1 MTTIA
6 KRRIPRPVSMY
17 GVTERKKA
25 ELDQL
30 ALEILDAQ
38 KLVEQFQAIVDS
50 LSSKENNF
58 LALLAQADTGRTNAL
73 NNKNLVD
80 QVVQNYLDLQSSSGL
95 AFNSMAI
102 ADNQTKKLAL
112 SVRDVMNK
120 LIYSAEVINKLAAL
134 VMRKKAKN
142 PLVSDELVT
151 MMNTAGSD
159 ANNAVALMLVALQST
174 FTAQA
179 SNIQAESASV
189 LEYYEAMK
197 VYQFL
202 SGTNESGKPA
212 ANPDGSVSVL
222 YTSSLQQLLHDAY
235 TNAKAY
241 YDHIYKA
248 SEITAVQLANAKMS
262 LSQAQNQLATLQA
275 GLAAGNAAALAS

>member
-1 MTTIA
+1 
-6 KRRIPRPVSMY
+6 MY
-17 GVTERKKA
+17 GVTERKKS

-30 ALEILDAQ
+30 ALEILDAEKQ
-38 KLVEQFQAIVDS
+38 VEQFQAIVDS

-58 LALLAQADTGRTNAL
+58 QALLAMAETNRTNSL

-80 QVVQNYLDLQSSSGL
+80 QVVQNYFDLQNSSGI
-95 AFNSMAI
+95 AFTAMEQAES
-102 ADNQTKKLAL
+102 QTQKLA
-112 SVRDVMNK
+112 VTIRDVMNK

-134 VMRKKAKN
+134 VVRKKAKN
-142 PLVSDELVT
+142 PLVSDELVS
-151 MMNTAGSD
+151 MMNAAGSD

-179 SNIQAESASV
+179 STVQAAGASV

-197 VYQFL
+197 MYQFL
-202 SGTNESGKPA
+202 SGTDPNGQPVKNA
-212 ANPDGSVSVL
+212 DGTYADF
-222 YTSSLQQLLHDAY
+222 YTNSLQQLLHVAY
-235 TNAKAY
+235 TNAKTY

-248 SEITAVQLANAKMS
+248 SEITTNQLANAKMS
-262 LSQAQNQLATLQA
+262 LNRAQGQLATLQA